1 MYAVI
6 ELKGHQW
13 IVKPGDIIE
22 VDNVNLEEGE
32 AFSTDKILL
41 AFDENGENTKVG
53 TPYLKGE
60 VKLKVQ
66 ENFKWPKM
74 YIKKFKNKIRA
85 DRNSKWK
92 WFRAHKTKLLV
103 EDISL

>member
-1 MYAVI
+1 MYVVI

-13 IVKPGDIIE
+13 IVKKGDVIE
-22 VDNVNLEEGE
+22 TDNMNLSEGE
-32 AFSTDKILL
+32 VFSVDKILL
-41 AFDENGENTKVG
+41 AFDSNWKNAKIG

-60 VKLKVQ
+60 VKLKVK
-66 ENFKWPKM
+66 ENFRWPKM

-92 WFRAHKTKLLV
+92 WFRASKSRLVV